1 MVGSS
6 SKLVRLLATLQ
17 RAGSFLH
24 NFTKQQ
30 VILPYDSRMSI
41 RCDANCSDGGIIMF
55 EELVETQ
62 PSVTDG
68 TSRKSYF
75 VGATLVLSISLFAA
89 LIVSIFAIDLDV
101 DVNEMDM
108 LSVVAPIDTPVEQK
122 RPELES
128 APKEKPRLDAAPSGA
143 PRITVRRD
151 TVARLDESPTAVP
164 TTVSTSATTQKAR
177 PVTGNFVIG
186 DFDFDGANTGKV
198 GRGPG
203 GTGTEGDGLGDG
215 SLVAK
220 VEEEPAQPAP
230 PPVVKPAPKRSLV
243 QTLGVINGRATSL
256 PMPAVPAT
264 AKVANVAG
272 TVSVQ
277 VLVDENGNVISAN
290 AVSGN
295 QLLRA
300 SSEAAARQAKFRAT
314 TVDGTPVKVSG
325 VINYNFS

>member
-1 MVGSS
+1 MHS
-6 SKLVRLLATLQ
+6 LQ
-17 RAGSFLH
+17 RAASFLH
-24 NFTKQQ
+24 NFTKQK
-30 VILPYDSRMSI
+30 VILLYDSRMSI
-41 RCDANCSDGGIIMF
+41 RCDEYRTDGGIKMF

-62 PSVTDG
+62 PSVGDG

-75 VGATLVLSISLFAA
+75 VGATLVLSVSLVVA
-89 LIVSIFAIDLDV
+89 LIVSIFAIDTDI
-101 DVNEMDM
+101 DINDMDM
-108 LSVVAPIDTPVEQK
+108 MSVIAPIDTLVEQK

-128 APKEKPRLDAAPSGA
+128 EPTAKPKVNAAPSGA
-143 PRITVRRD
+143 PRITVRQD
-151 TVARLDESPTAVP
+151 TVARLDESPTSVP
-164 TTVSTSATTQKAR
+164 TTVSSAATTQKER
-177 PVTGNFVIG
+177 PVTGNYVIG
-186 DFDFDGANTGKV
+186 DFDYDGSNIGKV

-215 SLVAK
+215 SIVAK

-243 QTLGVINGRATSL
+243 QTMGVINGRATSL
-256 PMPAVPAT
+256 PMPAIPAT

-277 VLVDENGNVISAN
+277 VLVDENGNVISAS

-300 SSEAAARQAKFRAT
+300 SSEAAARRAKFNAT

>member
-1 MVGSS
+1 
-6 SKLVRLLATLQ
+6 
-17 RAGSFLH
+17 
-24 NFTKQQ
+24 
-30 VILPYDSRMSI
+30 
-41 RCDANCSDGGIIMF
+41 MF

-62 PSVTDG
+62 PIANETKG
-68 TSRKSYF
+68 RKSYF
-75 VGATLVLSISLFAA
+75 IGATLVLSVSLFAA
-89 LIVSIFAIDLDV
+89 LIVSIFAVDLGV

-128 APKEKPRLDAAPSGA
+128 APKDKPNVEAAPSGA
-143 PRITVRRD
+143 PKITVRQD
-151 TVARLDESPTAVP
+151 TVARLDESPTTVP
-164 TTVSTSATTQKAR
+164 TSVSTSASTQKVR
-177 PVTGNFVIG
+177 PVTGNYVIG
-186 DFDFDGANTGKV
+186 DFDYDGANAGKV
-198 GRGPG
+198 GRGPA
-203 GTGTEGDGLGDG
+203 GTGTEGDGLGSGD
-215 SLVAK
+215 LNAK
-220 VEEEPAQPAP
+220 IEEEPAQPAP

-256 PMPAVPAT
+256 PMPTIPPA

-272 TVSVQ
+272 TVAVQ

-300 SSEAAARQAKFRAT
+300 SSEAAARRAKFNAT
-314 TVDGTPVKVSG
+314 TVDGTPVRVSG